1 MYHIAN
7 DKRAQRSA
15 ELISESLMRL
25 VTEKDFANVTIT
37 DIQRESGVGRAT
49 FYRLFDNTADVLLYL
64 TDQLMDRTLA
74 HQRRFGTRGVR
85 EATLFFIR
93 EWIRNRDLL
102 RTIVRSGHLDIVYLS
117 FQMHAE
123 AAGGLTF
130 PGADV
135 SPDQRDYI
143 VSIMATAMAGG
154 LQAWVLHGERESAE
168 EVYEMLRGSVDAFYL
183 MAHRS

>member
-7 DKRAQRSA
+7 DKRARRSA
-15 ELISESLMRL
+15 DLISESLMRL
-25 VTEKDFANVTIT
+25 VVEKDFANVTIT

-64 TDQLMDRTLA
+64 IDQIMDRTLE
-74 HQRRFGTRGVR
+74 HQRRCGQRGAR

-102 RTIVRSGHLDIVYLS
+102 RTVVRSGHLDIVYLS
-117 FQMHAE
+117 FQTHAE
-123 AAGGLTF
+123 AAGDLTF
-130 PGADV
+130 SGLDCP
-135 SPDQRDYI
+135 PEQKDYI

-154 LQAWVLHGERESAE
+154 LQAWVLHGECETAE
-168 EVYEMLRGSVDAFYL
+168 QVYDLLRGSVDAFYL
-183 MAHRS
+183 MAHRG